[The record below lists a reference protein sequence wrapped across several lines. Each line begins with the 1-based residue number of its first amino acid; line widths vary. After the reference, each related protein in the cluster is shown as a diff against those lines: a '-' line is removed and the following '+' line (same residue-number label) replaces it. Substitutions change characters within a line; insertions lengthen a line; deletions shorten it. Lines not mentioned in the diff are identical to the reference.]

1 MRQANSRNV
10 RHSTRQRNEV
20 TCCQNGSVTRATVGM
35 FRRASWMPSR
45 TVPEVQLPQWPY
57 AAMTAE
63 HVSEISARSSVE
75 ARALCV
81 SLFHNF
87 TVMPGDPLNRFTDE
101 LKKLNRPWEAVG
113 EQPDLLARREVS
125 RQFIWNSW
133 SERSP
138 VDHETSCH
146 DLRVRRRTRRHRSF
160 TQLRA

>member
-20 TCCQNGSVTRATVGM
+20 TLLPERFGHESNGWNVSKGEL
-35 FRRASWMPSR
+35 MPSR

-75 ARALCV
+75 ARALA

-87 TVMPGDPLNRFTDE
+87 TVMPGGDPLNRFADE

-125 RQFIWNSW
+125 RQFIRNGW
-133 SERSP
+133 SGA
-138 VDHETSCH
+138 
-146 DLRVRRRTRRHRSF
+146 F
-160 TQLRA
+160 TAWIMKLHAMTLGCAVALAGTAASLN